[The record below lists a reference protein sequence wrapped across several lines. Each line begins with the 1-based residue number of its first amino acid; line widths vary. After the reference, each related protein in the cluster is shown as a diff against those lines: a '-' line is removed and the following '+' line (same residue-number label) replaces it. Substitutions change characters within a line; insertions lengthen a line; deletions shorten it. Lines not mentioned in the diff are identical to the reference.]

1 MPKAVDVTERFA
13 ENLVRHRH
21 ARGLAQ
27 QALADRASMHRT
39 EVSLLER
46 GRRVP
51 RIDTAAKL
59 AAALSV
65 DISALLEG
73 IAWVPSPGGGRF
85 VIADRH

>member
-1 MPKAVDVTERFA
+1 MDVAQRFA

-27 QALADRASMHRT
+27 QALADRARMHRT
-39 EVSLLER
+39 EISLLEG

-51 RIDTAAKL
+51 RIDTVAKL
-59 AAALSV
+59 AAALSLAPG
-65 DISALLEG
+65 ALLEG

-85 VIADRH
+85 VISDRH